1 MVISFKKSHA
11 CTATL
16 SAPTLQQ
23 TTTNP
28 HVCWRLDINRQ
39 VWVRIFRGH
48 CSFLLSPGAQGPL
61 CPPRV
66 YFPVLCKFWQLY
78 GEAKGNLHQDGLC
91 HAQICCTQSPCPYDS
106 PLLTDTSTGGSQT
119 QFCLSLC
126 GVLGSWCAQGLSE
139 TSECLTWNGEWG
151 LTWVSLT
158 LDVVVFQVRWKSL
171 RS

>member
-28 HVCWRLDINRQ
+28 HVCQRLDINWQ
-39 VWVRIFRGH
+39 VWVRSFRRH
-48 CSFLLSPGAQGPL
+48 CSFLLSPGAQDPL
-61 CPPRV
+61 CPPIF

-78 GEAKGNLHQDGLC
+78 GEANSDLLQEGLC
-91 HAQICCTQSPCPYDS
+91 HAQICCTQSPCPYES
-106 PLLTDTSTGGSQT
+106 TLLTHTSTGGSQT
-119 QFCLSLC
+119 QFCLC
-126 GVLGSWCAQGLSE
+126 EVPESWCAQGFPE
-139 TSECLTWNGEWG
+139 TSECLWWEWG